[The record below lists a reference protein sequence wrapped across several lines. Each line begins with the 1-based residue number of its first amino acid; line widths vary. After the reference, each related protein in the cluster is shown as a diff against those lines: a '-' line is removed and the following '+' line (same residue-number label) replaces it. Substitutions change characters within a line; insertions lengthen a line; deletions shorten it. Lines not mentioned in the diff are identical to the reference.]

1 MTQTQSQSFP
11 PGRIKIVEAVRT
23 LLENKEFNS
32 ITTAEIARTAGVT
45 EGLIYK
51 YFNDKRDLLYQVLKE
66 YFECFHS
73 QIEKDSQSIE
83 GTFDKLRMI
92 IRSNIDTY
100 DRHRVF
106 ARILLLEAR
115 NSPDFFKSEAYA
127 LVKKYSRTILSVI
140 RQGIRNGEIREDIKP
155 SSVRDT
161 VYGAIE
167 HACLPGIIF
176 NREIQTDVVT
186 ENICKI
192 IFKGIKSERR

>member
-73 QIEKDSQSIE
+73 QIEKDSQKIE

-92 IRSNIDTY
+92 IWSNIDTY

-106 ARILLLEAR
+106 ARILLLEVR
-115 NSPDFFKSEAYA
+115 SSPDFFKSEAYA

-140 RQGIRNGEIREDIKP
+140 KEGVSNGEIREDIKA
-155 SSVRDT
+155 SSVRDAI
-161 VYGAIE
+161 YGAIE

-176 NREIQTDVVT
+176 NREIQPDVVT

-192 IFKGIKSERR
+192 IFKGIAV

>member
-92 IRSNIDTY
+92 IRSNTDTY

-106 ARILLLEAR
+106 ARILLLEVR

-140 RQGIRNGEIREDIKP
+140 EQGIRNGEIREDIKP
-155 SSVRDT
+155 SSVRDA